1 MSITDGPD
9 ARGDDRAGSWGEPWG
24 AGTFYAGVMPLDDPG
39 NVRPIA
45 TEAERRALSSVL
57 RIRILR
63 MCRYEELTNR
73 QIADRLGRNPATV
86 LHHVRTLVDTGFLV
100 VGDPRRGARGS
111 RELPYRATGRSWAL
125 DFGHQPGTPPE
136 RHNVMLRAFMDEVA
150 GVPESAVECTR
161 LGLQLSP
168 ERLVELR
175 ERLQQTFDEFAA
187 DEMVSDQP
195 RISMFLA
202 VHPEVN

>member
-1 MSITDGPD
+1 M
-9 ARGDDRAGSWGEPWG
+9 ARRRVGAAGSGI
-24 AGTFYAGVMPLDDPG
+24 FYAGPMSVDDSG
-39 NVRPIA
+39 NVRPVA
-45 TEAERRALSSVL
+45 TEAERRALSSVV
-57 RIRILR
+57 RMRILR

-100 VGDPRRGARGS
+100 VGSPRRGARGS

-125 DFGHQPGTPPE
+125 DFGLPPGAPAE
-136 RHNVMLRAFMDEVA
+136 RQNVMLRTFLDEVA

-168 ERLVELR
+168 QRLAELHD
-175 ERLQQTFDEFAA
+175 RLQQTFDEFAA
-187 DEMVSDQP
+187 DDLVADEP
-195 RISMFLA
+195 RISVFLA
-202 VHPEVN
+202 MHPEVN